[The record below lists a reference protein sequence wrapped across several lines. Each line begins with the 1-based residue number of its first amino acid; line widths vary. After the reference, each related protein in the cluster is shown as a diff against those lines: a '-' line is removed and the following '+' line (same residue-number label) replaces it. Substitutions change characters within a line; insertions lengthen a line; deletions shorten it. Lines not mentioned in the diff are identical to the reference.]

1 MDRMGYPFPLSC
13 LSAGLSILEK
23 RNIFWNGSN
32 KREERDSV
40 QLETPLKKRT
50 PHWLDHQI
58 LTLVLK

>member
-40 QLETPLKKRT
+40 QLETPLK
-50 PHWLDHQI
+50 I
-58 LTLVLK
+58 